1 MINQQDRSL
10 CERAFLTLKR
20 RGGMHGSQLNTVSR
34 VHHTNSRAGVKNMP
48 SVWKLLLAAALAVGV
63 AGSAHADTED
73 GVRKWRVGDFA
84 GAVAAWRGPAT
95 AGKSDAQFN
104 LGQDRKSGVLGQ
116 SVSVRVELGGRRIIK
131 KKTTP
136 DIHIRPAANIA
147 RPKCR
152 TKHK

>member
-20 RGGMHGSQLNTVSR
+20 LGGMHGSQLNTVSR

-73 GVRKWRVGDFA
+73 GVRTWRVGESA
-84 GAVAAWRGPAT
+84 GAVAAGRDAKGVGE
-95 AGKSDAQFN
+95 GK
-104 LGQDRKSGVLGQ
+104 RVSGG
-116 SVSVRVELGGRRIIK
+116 VRCGGERSLK
-131 KKTTP
+131 K
-136 DIHIRPAANIA
+136 
-147 RPKCR
+147 
-152 TKHK
+152 

>member
-1 MINQQDRSL
+1 
-10 CERAFLTLKR
+10 
-20 RGGMHGSQLNTVSR
+20 MHGSQLNTVSR

-95 AGKSDAQFN
+95 AGNSDAQFN
-104 LGQDRKSGVLGQ
+104 LGQAYKLGRGVQADPAMAIEDRKSTRLN
-116 SVSVRVELGGRRIIK
+116 SS
-131 KKTTP
+131 
-136 DIHIRPAANIA
+136 H
-147 RPKCR
+147 
-152 TKHK
+152 